1 MIYLKYALVFVLS
14 LIAYIVG
21 MQAVLD
27 VSWWLADNVSSFH
40 LPYDLGGL
48 AWSILIMMAFAILA
62 IPIVGRVSKPKV

>member
-1 MIYLKYALVFVLS
+1 MTYLKYAIIFVLS

-48 AWSILIMMAFAILA
+48 AWSLIIMMAFAIAA
-62 IPIVGRVSKPKV
+62 IPIAGRVTKPKV